1 MSDDFHVFDEIPMA
15 LSLEQVQQRFE
26 SWRRCRKKR
35 TRIPQTLWQAAV
47 SLSEEYSINH
57 LSKALRVNYTALKK
71 KVVNAQTP
79 KKETF
84 GISSS
89 PFMELPVPAA
99 PLTEST
105 IEMIKSDGSLMRIQ
119 VKGVTGLDWVELSKA
134 FWATDS

>member
-1 MSDDFHVFDEIPMA
+1 MSDDTHAFDELSMP

-26 SWRRCRKKR
+26 SWRQRRKKR

-57 LSKALRVNYTALKK
+57 LSKTLRVNYTALKK
-71 KVVNAQTP
+71 KVVTVQTS
-79 KKETF
+79 KKETS

-89 PFMELPVPAA
+89 PFIELPVPAA

-105 IEMIKSDGSLMRIQ
+105 IEMIKSDGSVMRIQ
-119 VKGVTGLDWVELSKA
+119 VTGVPGLNWVELSKA
-134 FWATDS
+134 FWTMDS